1 MKIRK
6 ISILLLFIFFLNAC
20 SGASDIFN
28 DKKRSEKSD
37 EFLVEKKKPLTE
49 PPDINEL
56 PVPLDQENQ
65 GIEDEEINIK
75 KALNIDESK
84 NVILENNSDEQK
96 NLEETILEKIN
107 N

>member
-6 ISILLLFIFFLNAC
+6 ISILLLLIFFLNAC
-20 SGASDIFN
+20 SGTSNIFN

-65 GIEDEEINIK
+65 GTEDETINIK

-84 NVILENNSDEQK
+84 IIILENNSDERK
-96 NLEETILEKIN
+96 NLEKIILEKIN

>member
-20 SGASDIFN
+20 SGVSDIFN

-65 GIEDEEINIK
+65 GTEDETTNIK
-75 KALNIDESK
+75 KTLNIDESK
-84 NVILENNSDEQK
+84 NTILENNYDEQK